1 MRRIVKRRDGIATIH
16 PLLLSGS
23 SFIMLQALK
32 AENIYARDM
41 TKYVSRRSA
50 IFISPP
56 FHPSQITCFTDNFR
70 YCVTSHFVIKF
81 PQEVF
86 FMTQEVLSG
95 LFSLIGIVISGV
107 VSFLVAKL
115 SASKEV
121 DRLKLI
127 WEREDIVS
135 SESDFSEMVSAVSVY
150 AKTFRIGDMNNA
162 VKWVSKIRAQEN
174 GKLGALLDNLYIQLQ
189 NPVASEMENT
199 LSEIIK
205 EKRQRNSK
213 QD

>member
-1 MRRIVKRRDGIATIH
+1 
-16 PLLLSGS
+16 
-23 SFIMLQALK
+23 
-32 AENIYARDM
+32 
-41 TKYVSRRSA
+41 
-50 IFISPP
+50 
-56 FHPSQITCFTDNFR
+56 
-70 YCVTSHFVIKF
+70 
-81 PQEVF
+81 
-86 FMTQEVLSG
+86 MTQEVLSG

-213 QD
+213 QN

>member
-1 MRRIVKRRDGIATIH
+1 
-16 PLLLSGS
+16 
-23 SFIMLQALK
+23 
-32 AENIYARDM
+32 
-41 TKYVSRRSA
+41 
-50 IFISPP
+50 
-56 FHPSQITCFTDNFR
+56 
-70 YCVTSHFVIKF
+70 
-81 PQEVF
+81 
-86 FMTQEVLSG
+86 MTQEVLSG

-127 WEREDIVS
+127 WKREDIVS

-150 AKTFRIGDMNNA
+150 AKTFRISDMNNA

-213 QD
+213 QN